1 MAANLIIGK
10 DDPGPVI
17 VATSIGAGTSNL
29 ECTPTALLN
38 KELVD
43 PEDPD
48 DSAITKERN
57 RGILNATLKKLNESS
72 SRR

>member
-1 MAANLIIGK
+1 LIIGRN
-10 DDPGPVI
+10 DLGPVI
-17 VATSIGAGTSNL
+17 VVDFDWSRDLKSGVYY
-29 ECTPTALLN
+29 PTALLN

-48 DSAITKERN
+48 DLAITKERH
-57 RGILNATLKKLNESS
+57 RGLLNAALKKLNESS